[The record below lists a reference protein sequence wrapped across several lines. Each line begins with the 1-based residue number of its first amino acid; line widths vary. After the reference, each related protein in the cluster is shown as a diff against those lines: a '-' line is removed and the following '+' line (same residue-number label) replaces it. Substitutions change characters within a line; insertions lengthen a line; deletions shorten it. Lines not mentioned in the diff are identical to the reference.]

1 MDKARRIFIV
11 SVLFFIVFSAG
22 CSEEKAS
29 GPQGGGQKLSN
40 QQARM
45 LVSENQSLQDKI
57 TNMEKQLRDCRQ
69 SIDEWKKKY
78 EAERD
83 KSAEQGKKILD
94 MMMQVTQENE
104 RLKAEVEQLKAK
116 LSE

>member
-1 MDKARRIFIV
+1 MDKTARIV
-11 SVLFFIVFSAG
+11 VFSVIFFIIILAG

-29 GPQGGGQKLSN
+29 SSQGGGQKLSN

-45 LVSENQSLQDKI
+45 LVSENQSLQNKI
-57 TNMEKQLRDCRQ
+57 TNMEKQLADCRQ

-104 RLKAEVEQLKAK
+104 RLKAQVQELKAK